1 MPVIA
6 VVLSHREQPRI
17 FHIGIGQNICRMRC
31 GANKPLFQKKPDKPA
46 LRHIQLFGSSPE
58 IGAVL

>member
-6 VVLSHREQPRI
+6 VVLHTEQPRI
-17 FHIGIGQNICRMRC
+17 FHIGIGQNIAGCS
-31 GANKPLFQKKPDKPA
+31 AVHKPLFQKKPDKPT

>member
-6 VVLSHREQPRI
+6 VVFDTKQPCI
-17 FHIGIGQNICRMRC
+17 FHIGIRQNIAGCS
-31 GANKPLFQKKPDKPA
+31 AVHKPLFQKKPNKPA